1 MTRAA
6 DETQLLAL
14 EAQRGEALVGRDG
27 ATLAQLFADDL
38 VHVHT
43 TGIVQ
48 NKAEVINHALQV
60 LHFVEI
66 TRQNLS
72 IRFYG
77 DDVAIMNGG
86 MINTMHLYATPEKV
100 LTTEARVTQ
109 VWVRKDATWQQVS
122 FHACRAP
129 EKK

>member
-1 MTRAA
+1 MNHAA
-6 DETQLLAL
+6 DEAALVAL
-14 EAQRGEALVGRDG
+14 ETQRGEALINRDS
-27 ATLAQLFADDL
+27 ALLDKLFADDL

-43 TGIVQ
+43 TGIMQ
-48 NKAEVINHALQV
+48 NKAEVINHAMNV
-60 LHFVEI
+60 LHFLEV

-77 DDVAIMNGG
+77 NDIAIMNGG
-86 MINTMHLYATPEKV
+86 MVNTMHLYATPDKV
-100 LTTEARVTQ
+100 LTTDARVTQ
-109 VWVRKDATWQQVS
+109 VWARKGDTWQQVS